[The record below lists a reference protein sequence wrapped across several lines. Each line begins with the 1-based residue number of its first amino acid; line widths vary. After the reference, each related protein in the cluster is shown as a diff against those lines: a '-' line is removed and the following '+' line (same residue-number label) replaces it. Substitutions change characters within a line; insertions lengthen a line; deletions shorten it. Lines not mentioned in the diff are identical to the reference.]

1 MPTVFLIGTAHKFQ
15 RPVSG
20 PHADGIAQFRIMI
33 QEQCRRHDL
42 AGIAEEMNW
51 HALQEWNVTQS
62 VAQQV
67 CNLLGLRHQLSDPTP
82 EERHNLDIRQDNDI
96 RVEHLDDEWTQ

>member
-1 MPTVFLIGTAHKFQ
+1 
-15 RPVSG
+15 
-20 PHADGIAQFRIMI
+20 
-33 QEQCRRHDL
+33 
-42 AGIAEEMNW
+42 MNW

-96 RVEHLDDEWTQ
+96 RVEHLDDEWTQEQIEADVLARGSVPSDRIRE